1 MSRSKKTRSLKR
13 NHSGVKTGTKERTK
27 IESKQRKANK
37 KLANPRAVNR
47 QRSVYQQHLDNN
59 NLVEGQH
66 QAPKEQIAQPVNSL
80 LAQAQQK
87 AANFKPEIKPT
98 PKVKLAP
105 KAKEKIAPKAAEEN
119 QDDALWDQLES
130 TQNNDIF

>member
-1 MSRSKKTRSLKR
+1 MSRSKKSRSLKR
-13 NHSGVKTGTKERTK
+13 NHAGVKTGSKERTK
-27 IESKQRKANK
+27 LESKQRKANK
-37 KLANPRAVNR
+37 KLANPRAVTR

-66 QAPKEQIAQPVNSL
+66 QSPKAQAAQPTVSL

-87 AANFKPEIKPT
+87 AANFKAEIKPAAKKRPT
-98 PKVKLAP
+98 P
-105 KAKEKIAPKAAEEN
+105 KAKETLAPNAIEDNPEN
-119 QDDALWDQLES
+119 ALWDQLES

>member
-27 IESKQRKANK
+27 LESKQRKANK
-37 KLANPRAVNR
+37 KLANPRAVTR

-66 QAPKEQIAQPVNSL
+66 QAPKEQVAQPQNSL

-87 AANFKPEIKPT
+87 AANFKPEINPT
-98 PKVKLAP
+98 AKKRSAP
-105 KAKEKIAPKAAEEN
+105 KAKEILAPKVIDDN
-119 QDDALWDQLES
+119 QEDALWDQLES
-130 TQNNDIF
+130 TPNNDIF

>member
-27 IESKQRKANK
+27 LESKQRKANK
-37 KLANPRAVNR
+37 KLANPRAVTR

-66 QAPKEQIAQPVNSL
+66 LAPKEQVAQPKTSL

-87 AANFKPEIKPT
+87 AANFKPEAKPT
-98 PKVKLAP
+98 PKKRPTA
-105 KAKEKIAPKAAEEN
+105 KAKEIEAPKIIDEN
-119 QDDALWDQLES
+119 HDNALWDQLES
-130 TQNNDIF
+130 TPNNDIF